1 MKQLTMK
8 YYAHQIKGSAFMNRI
23 HSKLLEKKLLTL
35 PLVTIMRTHSSLH
48 MLTTQGIQHSQ
59 ILSSMMAVDH
69 QFLGLTKREAR
80 LSYVS
85 TTNHGIHSQLS
96 FKTKISNHSWKR
108 PPHNKS

>member
-1 MKQLTMK
+1 
-8 YYAHQIKGSAFMNRI
+8 MNRI
-23 HSKLLEKKLLTL
+23 HTKHSEKKLLTL
-35 PLVTIMRTHSSLH
+35 PLVTIMRTHSSLR

-69 QFLGLTKREAR
+69 RFLGLTKREGR
-80 LSYVS
+80 HSYVS
-85 TTNHGIHSQLS
+85 TTNHGILSQLS